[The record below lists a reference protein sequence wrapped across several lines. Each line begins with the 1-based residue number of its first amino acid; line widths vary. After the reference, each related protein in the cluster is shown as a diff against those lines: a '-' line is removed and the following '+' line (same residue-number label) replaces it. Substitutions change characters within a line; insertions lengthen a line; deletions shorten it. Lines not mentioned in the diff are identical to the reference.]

1 MNRRSRGFTIIEM
14 IVALVVGGILTS
26 IALVSYHNVRGRFSV
41 RGARNS
47 FAALQARARADAIE
61 RGQDT
66 WLVADMAGDSVY
78 LVRGG
83 TTLETMHFDD
93 EFHVDLRSTSGD
105 FRLCMTPRGYA
116 DPGCSGSI
124 SSIVTLQFW
133 QNADSCSVQVLPMG
147 QLEW

>member
-1 MNRRSRGFTIIEM
+1 MNRRPRGFTIIEM
-14 IVALVVGGILTS
+14 TIALVVGAILTS
-26 IALVSYHNVRGRFSV
+26 IALVSYRNASGRFSV

-47 FAALQARARADAIE
+47 FVTLQARARADAIE
-61 RGQDT
+61 GGRNT
-66 WLVADMAGDSVY
+66 WLVADMGGDSVY
-78 LVRGG
+78 LERGG

-93 EFHVDLRSTSGD
+93 EFHVDLRSSSGS

-116 DPGCSGSI
+116 DPDCSGSI

-133 QNADSCSVQVLPMG
+133 QNADSCSVQILPMG